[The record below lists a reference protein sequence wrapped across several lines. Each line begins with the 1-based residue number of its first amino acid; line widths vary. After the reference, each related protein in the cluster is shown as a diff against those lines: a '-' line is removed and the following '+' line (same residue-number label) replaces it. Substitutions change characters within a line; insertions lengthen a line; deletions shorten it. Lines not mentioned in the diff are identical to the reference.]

1 MKGLTNAAVLQ
12 GNSSSLI
19 YASNPNYEQW
29 SDGDKGFI
37 TNRLRQ
43 QTYSSSSFG
52 GYYWA
57 GAFPYKSSLSFLGST
72 VLSSS
77 PRFYTYNGSSFSGGI
92 VPYSNMYANNKLNI
106 EGDWW
111 TYNSSS
117 NCRMDTHP
125 SGFPVEASTISAGAT
140 FYIGDGLALRRETN
154 SPDLKLVQ
162 GDYDTKDFST
172 VLYTFSNMQS
182 GYAPIGIKFGNRL
195 LLCPQ
200 DLSKNTFLY
209 DITTLTAP
217 VQLFSGMINTY
228 IRFATGL
235 ESGDFLFCN
244 NSDDSGNIELKPW
257 TMYKIDDDNN
267 IVGIDAPENLQTLLL
282 SCTLNYNPVNKILS
296 IGTHTDIYFFV
307 FDEASKTF
315 SPLKIELEDL
325 PENNQSNE
333 GYVAILSNDLNLCGV
348 TYSRTSNAGGI
359 YAAVLESTDGELCVY
374 KSINGT
380 GESFVTGFAT
390 GNIIDSKVELETV
403 LPKKIL
409 TVNVTPEPDTFMII
423 GAAQ

>member
-1 MKGLTNAAVLQ
+1 MKGLTNAAVLP

-19 YASNPNYEQW
+19 YASNPNEEQW

-43 QTYSSSSFG
+43 QTYSSSAFG
-52 GYYWA
+52 NSYWF
-57 GAFPYKSSLSFLGST
+57 GIFPYKSSLSFVASRQGNCVS
-72 VLSSS
+72 
-77 PRFYTYNGSSFSGGI
+77 YTYDGSGFTGGYIPFSNI
-92 VPYSNMYANNKLNI
+92 YTINKLNI

-125 SGFPVEASTISAGAT
+125 IGFPIDGFTISAGAT
-140 FYIGDGLALRRETN
+140 FYIGDGLALSREKD

-172 VLYTFSNMQS
+172 VLYTFSNMQT

-217 VQLFSGMINTY
+217 VQLFSGMLNTY

-235 ESGDFLFCN
+235 ESGDILFCN
-244 NSDDSGNIELKPW
+244 GSNDSGNIELKPW
-257 TMYKIDDDNN
+257 YLYKIDDDNN
-267 IVGIDAPENLQTLLL
+267 IVAMDLPENLQTLLPY
-282 SCTLNYNPVNKILS
+282 CTLNYNPVNKILS
-296 IGTHTDIYFFV
+296 IGTNKDIYFFV
-307 FDEASKTF
+307 FDEVSKTF
-315 SPLKIELEDL
+315 NPLKIELENL
-325 PENNQSNE
+325 PENNQGNE
-333 GYVAILSNDLNLCGV
+333 GYDAILSNDLNLCVV
-348 TYSRTSNAGGI
+348 TYSRTSSAGGV
-359 YAAVLESTDGELCVY
+359 YAAVLESTNGELCVY
-374 KSINGT
+374 KSINVT
-380 GESFVTGFAT
+380 GDSFVTGFAT
-390 GNIIDSKVELETV
+390 GNIVDSKVELETV

-409 TVNVTPEPDTFMII
+409 TVNVTPTPDTFTII

>member
-29 SDGDKGFI
+29 GIGDKGFI

-43 QTYSSSSFG
+43 QTYSSSNFG
-52 GYYWA
+52 GYQWF
-57 GAFPYKSSLSFLGST
+57 GIFPYKSSLSL
-72 VLSSS
+72 VA
-77 PRFYTYNGSSFSGGI
+77 PRQGNCAFYTYNGSAFTGGNVPFSN
-92 VPYSNMYANNKLNI
+92 VYTNNLLNI

-125 SGFPVEASTISAGAT
+125 YGFPTDGSYINSEAT

-154 SPDLKLVQ
+154 NNDLKLVQ
-162 GDYDTKDFST
+162 CDYDTKKLST
-172 VLYTFSNMQS
+172 VLYTFNNMQT

-209 DITTLTAP
+209 DITTLTTP
-217 VQLFSGMINTY
+217 TQLFSGMVNTY

-235 ESGDFLFCN
+235 ESGDILFCN
-244 NSDDSGNIELKPW
+244 NSGDSGNTELKTW
-257 TMYKIDDDNN
+257 TLYKIDDDNN
-267 IVGIDAPENLQTLLL
+267 IVAIDAPENLQTLLL
-282 SCTLNYNPVNKILS
+282 YCTLNYNPTNKILS
-296 IGTHTDIYFFV
+296 IGTHTDVYFFV

-315 SPLKIELEDL
+315 SPLKIELENL
-325 PENNQSNE
+325 PENYHSDE
-333 GYVAILSNDLNLCGV
+333 GYRAILSNDLNLCTV
-348 TYSRTSNAGGI
+348 TYSRTSTYGGI
-359 YAAVLESTDGELCVY
+359 YAAVLENTDGELCVY

-403 LPKKIL
+403 LPKIKL
-409 TVNVTPEPDTFMII
+409 TVNVTPTPDTFEII